1 MSRMDPDRLAGI
13 LIMTG
18 AVIGLVSTT
27 VTLWTVFSV
36 MGWLAFVLV
45 LVFGVYV
52 FRKRPEARLLAAA
65 TLWFA
70 PLEAVSS
77 AEIIWLAGYI
87 SLEGVRVWASAALIG
102 TALTLVGGFVRLL
115 RGPTPAQP
123 DPELGFAGN
132 AARRTR

>member
-1 MSRMDPDRLAGI
+1 MDPGRLAGI
-13 LIMTG
+13 LIVTG
-18 AVIGLVSTT
+18 AAVGLLSTT

-36 MGWLAFVLV
+36 MGWLAFALV

-52 FRKRPEARLLAAA
+52 FRKRPEARLLALA

-77 AEIIWLAGYI
+77 ALIIWLASYI
-87 SLEGVRVWASAALIG
+87 SLEGGRVWGSVALVG
-102 TALTLVGGFVRLL
+102 TALTIVGGFARLL

-123 DPELGFAGN
+123 DPGFGFAGN

>member
-1 MSRMDPDRLAGI
+1 MSRVDPDRLAGI

-18 AVIGLVSTT
+18 AAIGLVSTT
-27 VTLWTVFSV
+27 ATLWTVFSV
-36 MGWLAFVLV
+36 MGWLAFLLV

-77 AEIIWLAGYI
+77 AWVIWLAGYI
-87 SLEGVRVWASAALIG
+87 SLEGGRVWASVALVG
-102 TALTLVGGFVRLL
+102 TALTLVGGFLGLL
-115 RGPTPAQP
+115 RGPTSAQP
-123 DPELGFAGN
+123 DSGFGFAGN

>member
-1 MSRMDPDRLAGI
+1 MSQVNPDRLAGI

-18 AVIGLVSTT
+18 AAVGLVSTT

-36 MGWLAFVLV
+36 MGWLAFLLV

-77 AEIIWLAGYI
+77 ALIIWLAGYM
-87 SLEGVRVWASAALIG
+87 SLGGGRVWASAALVG
-102 TALTLVGGFVRLL
+102 TALTLVGGFVGLL
-115 RGPTPAQP
+115 RGPTSAQP
-123 DPELGFAGN
+123 DPGFGFAGN